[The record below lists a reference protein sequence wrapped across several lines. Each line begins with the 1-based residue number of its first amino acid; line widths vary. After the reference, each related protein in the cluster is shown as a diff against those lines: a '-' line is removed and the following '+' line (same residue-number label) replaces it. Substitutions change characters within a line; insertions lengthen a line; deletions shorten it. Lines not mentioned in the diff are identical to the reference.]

1 MQVSIL
7 KERKSKIE
15 MIQQNINIINNEVK
29 VRRPHP
35 SIKSLFNGQ
44 TPKNRKN
51 LKKLE
56 VLLPKENK
64 NDKKEKRLRPP
75 SIQSLITNSKNDEF
89 LSIEK
94 TNNYGQKII
103 PIMHFSSSSTLYSLK
118 ANKLNRNQSNNT
130 IINNNNKN
138 IVNHIKNNNTNYEF
152 LNSAKTIPDL
162 AEKKLSKMSKK
173 KKSNISVQQQKDLNQ
188 LYKEYT
194 ENVRKNIIKII

>member
-15 MIQQNINIINNEVK
+15 IIQQNINIINNEVK

-94 TNNYGQKII
+94 TNNFAQKII

-130 IINNNNKN
+130 IINDNNNKN
-138 IVNHIKNNNTNYEF
+138 IVNHIKNNNTNNEF
-152 LNSAKTIPDL
+152 LNSAKTIPVL
-162 AEKKLSKMSKK
+162 ADKKLSKMSKK

-194 ENVRKNIIKII
+194 ENVRKNI

>member
-1 MQVSIL
+1 MQVSIF

-130 IINNNNKN
+130 IINDNNNKN
-138 IVNHIKNNNTNYEF
+138 IVNHIKNNNTNNEF
-152 LNSAKTIPDL
+152 LNSAKTIPVL
-162 AEKKLSKMSKK
+162 ADKKLSKMSKK

-194 ENVRKNIIKII
+194 ENVRKNI